1 MVSNEP
7 SSIATV
13 ARIANRDILLSRGIS
28 EQALHRGTGARG
40 LRAILEEVLLN
51 TMYEIP
57 GRTDVAR
64 VVFDEKSITTKSSPE
79 LVMRNARV
87 TRQRRA
93 AS

>member
-1 MVSNEP
+1 
-7 SSIATV
+7 
-13 ARIANRDILLSRGIS
+13 
-28 EQALHRGTGARG
+28 

-64 VVFDEKSITTKSSPE
+64 VVFDEKSIATKSNPE
-79 LVMRNARV
+79 LVMRNTRV